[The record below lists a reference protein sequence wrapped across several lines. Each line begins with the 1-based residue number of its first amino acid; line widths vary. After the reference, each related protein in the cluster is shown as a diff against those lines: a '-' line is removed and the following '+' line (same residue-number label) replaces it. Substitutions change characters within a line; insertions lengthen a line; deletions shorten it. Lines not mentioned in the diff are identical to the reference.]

1 MAIQKDIFN
10 KPWLQTA
17 IGRTFKFLS
26 PNTWTTVSL
35 FISIGAFVVVARGYL
50 YWGVL
55 LFIVGSICDF
65 IDGKVARYTGT
76 SSKFGAFWDGTV
88 DRFVDALI
96 VGAFFYLDSPLPP
109 RKMHMLLY
117 ILLFCILLPPFIVAY
132 ANHRGAVPDPHE
144 KVVWRFA
151 FRAEPLIL
159 LGVAALFNQSSLMTS
174 FVFFLLALLLMAATV
189 VQSLIVVY
197 VRAKEYV

>member
-35 FISIGAFVVVARGYL
+35 IISFGAFIVVALGHL

-55 LFIVGSICDF
+55 LFVIGSMCDF
-65 IDGKVARYTGT
+65 VDGKVARYTGT

-109 RKMHMLLY
+109 RQMHMLLY
-117 ILLFCILLPPFIVAY
+117 VLLFCILLPPFIVAY

-159 LGVAALFNQSSLMTS
+159 LGIAAMFNTRSPMTS
-174 FVFFLLALLLMAATV
+174 FVLFLLAFVLMAATV

-197 VRAKEYV
+197 VRAKEYE